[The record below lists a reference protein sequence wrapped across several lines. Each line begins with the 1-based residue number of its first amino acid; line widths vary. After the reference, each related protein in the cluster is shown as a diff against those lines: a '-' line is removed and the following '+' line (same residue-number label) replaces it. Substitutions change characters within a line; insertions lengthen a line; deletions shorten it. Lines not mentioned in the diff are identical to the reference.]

1 VIRLNGIPDTKS
13 SSAFNGFSVNI
24 PRRIG
29 AAWFLNTKPLI
40 YGFQNDPNLQKKV
53 SMIYDI
59 PAVNEVQLFKNE
71 VDLALVPSIEYARHA
86 SLYELIPS
94 GCISSDS
101 TVKSVMLFFNKN
113 LDGLKK
119 IAIDESSR
127 TSVMLLKILMHEKF
141 GIDPDYIVMKPD
153 LDAMLMECD
162 AALLIGDNAL
172 KATLKSPNYLDLAEE
187 WIDMTQLPFVF
198 AVWAGRRGKVLNSD
212 IELLSE
218 SRKQGIKNISKIAS
232 EFAVESGWGANA
244 DFFESYLTDN
254 IKFELTADKM
264 EGLMEFYRL
273 AFMLGLLD
281 TFPDIKKAG
290 EESAIVNPS
299 QN

>member
-1 VIRLNGIPDTKS
+1 MNT
-13 SSAFNGFSVNI
+13 

-40 YGFQNDPNLQKKV
+40 YGFQTDPVLMKQV
-53 SMIYDI
+53 QMVYDI
-59 PAVNEVQLFKNE
+59 PAINEIQLYKNE
-71 VDLALVPSIEYARHA
+71 VDIALVPSIEYARHS

-101 TVKSVMLFFNKN
+101 TVRSVMLFFNKN
-113 LDGLKK
+113 LDGIKK

-127 TSVMLLKILMHEKF
+127 TSVMLLKILMQEKF
-141 GIDPDYIVMKPD
+141 GINPEYIVMKPN
-153 LDAMLMECD
+153 LELMLNSCD

-172 KATLKSPNYLDLAEE
+172 KASLKSPNYLDLAEE

-198 AVWAGRRGKVLNSD
+198 AVWAGKRGKVLKSD
-212 IELLSE
+212 IALLSE
-218 SRKQGIKNISKIAS
+218 SRKLGIENVRKIAA
-232 EFAVESGWGANA
+232 EFAIESEWGATA
-244 DFFESYLTDN
+244 DFYESYLTEN
-254 IKFELTADKM
+254 IKFELTDERM

-273 AFMLGLLD
+273 AFMLGFLD
-281 TFPDIKKAG
+281 SFPDIKKAG
-290 EESAIVNPS
+290 EESQIPSPS

>member
-1 VIRLNGIPDTKS
+1 MNT
-13 SSAFNGFSVNI
+13 

-40 YGFQNDPNLQKKV
+40 YGFQNDPVLAKQV
-53 SMIYDI
+53 QMVYDI
-59 PAVNEVQLFKNE
+59 PAINEVQLFKNE
-71 VDLALVPSIEYARHA
+71 VDIALVPSIEYARHS

-94 GCISSDS
+94 GCISSDT

-113 LDGLKK
+113 LDGIKR

-127 TSVMLLKILMHEKF
+127 TSVMLLKILMQEKF
-141 GIDPDYIVMKPD
+141 GINPEYVVMKPD
-153 LDAMLMECD
+153 LGAMLSSND

-172 KATLKSPNYLDLAEE
+172 RGTLQSPNYLDLAEE

-198 AVWAGRRGKVLNSD
+198 AVWAGKRGNVSKSD
-212 IELLSE
+212 ISLLSE
-218 SRKQGIKNISKIAS
+218 SRRQGIENIGKIAS
-232 EFAVESGWGANA
+232 EFATNSGWGASS
-244 DFFESYLTDN
+244 DFYESYLTEN
-254 IKFELTADKM
+254 IKFELTDDRI

-273 AFMLGLLD
+273 AFMLGFLE

-290 EESAIVNPS
+290 EESQILNPS
-299 QN
+299 HN

>member
-1 VIRLNGIPDTKS
+1 MNRLNGIPDTKS
-13 SSAFNGFSVNI
+13 SSVFNGLIVTT

-40 YGFQNDPNLQKKV
+40 YGFQHDLNLQKKV

-59 PAVNEVQLFKNE
+59 PAINEVQLYKGE

-127 TSVMLLKILMHEKF
+127 TSVMLLKILMQEKF
-141 GIDPDYIVMKPD
+141 GINPDYIVMKPD
-153 LDAMLMECD
+153 LDTMLQNCD

-172 KATLKSPNYLDLAEE
+172 KGTLKTPNYLDLAEE

-198 AVWAGRRGKVLNSD
+198 AVWAGRRGKVLKSD
-212 IELLSE
+212 IDLLTE
-218 SRKQGIKNISKIAS
+218 SRRQGIENIRKIS
-232 EFAVESGWGANA
+232 TEFAEESDWGADA
-244 DFFESYLTDN
+244 DFYESYLTDN
-254 IKFELTADKM
+254 IKFELTDDKM

-290 EESAIVNPS
+290 EESSIVNPL